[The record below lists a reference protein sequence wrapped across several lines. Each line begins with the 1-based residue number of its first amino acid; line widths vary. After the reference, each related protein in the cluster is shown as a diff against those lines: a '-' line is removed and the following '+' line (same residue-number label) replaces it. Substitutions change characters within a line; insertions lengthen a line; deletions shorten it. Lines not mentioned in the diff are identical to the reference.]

1 VTAPEERLVA
11 DIPAT
16 LKVLVDEDDRTNK
29 EIVIAALES
38 ELGVSADDSTAV
50 VQRRIARLEDELE
63 AEREEMERRRERV
76 GSIRDDL
83 DRAREVLAE
92 QAAAEDEYGKRLDEL
107 LDTMEGDTAPD
118 NVWPTHPTTTDIAA
132 DVDKSREEVHLDLEQ
147 RAAEQRREL
156 TIASFK
162 DGSRASVEDRE
173 TPIAEKWHDS
183 SDAGADTG
191 GDGA

>member
-1 VTAPEERLVA
+1 MTEDEAQLFARVPRS
-11 DIPAT
+11 
-16 LKVLVDEDDRTNK
+16 LKFLVDEDDRQNK
-29 EIVIAALES
+29 EIVISALES

-50 VQRRIARLEDELE
+50 VQRQIARLEDELE

-92 QAAAEDEYGKRLDEL
+92 QAAAEDEYEQRLDEL

-118 NVWPTHPTTTDIAA
+118 NVWPTHPTITDIAA
-132 DVDKSREEVHLDLEQ
+132 EVDRSREEVHLDLEQ

-156 TIASFK
+156 TVASFE
-162 DGSRASVEDRE
+162 DGSRASVEDRR
-173 TPIAEKWHDS
+173 TPIWEKWR
-183 SDAGADTG
+183 DAGDTG

>member
-63 AEREEMERRRERV
+63 AEREAMERRRERV

-92 QAAAEDEYGKRLDEL
+92 QAAAEDEYEQRLDEL

-118 NVWPTHPTTTDIAA
+118 NVWPTHPTVTDIAA
-132 DVDKSREEVHLDLEQ
+132 EVDKSREEVHLDLEQ

-156 TIASFK
+156 TVASFE
-162 DGSRASVEDRE
+162 DGSRASVEDRR
-173 TPIAEKWHDS
+173 TPIWEKWHDS
-183 SDAGADTG
+183 SDAGADAG